1 MQKVNTRSEWND
13 RELDYDKDTHM
24 IAFLEKLEAL

>member
-1 MQKVNTRSEWND
+1 MQKVNTRYEWND
-13 RELDYDKDTHM
+13 RKLDYYKNTHR